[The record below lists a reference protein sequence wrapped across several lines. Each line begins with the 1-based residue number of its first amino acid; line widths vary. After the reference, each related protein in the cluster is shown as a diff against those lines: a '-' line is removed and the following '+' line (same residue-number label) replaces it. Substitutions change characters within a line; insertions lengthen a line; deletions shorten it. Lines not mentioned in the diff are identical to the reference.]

1 MDRERLSVDLA
12 SIGKTYWTRGGD
24 RADDADT
31 TDRQASSG
39 TLMVA
44 SLLPQCDE
52 VPTACTA
59 RAEDAV
65 AEQATFPAR
74 SVPCDSM
81 R

>member
-1 MDRERLSVDLA
+1 MVRTPDAREGFHDVLDA
-12 SIGKTYWTRGGD
+12 ET
-24 RADDADT
+24 ADDADT

-59 RAEDAV
+59 RAQDAV
-65 AEQATFPAR
+65 AEQATHPAR